1 MSIRINMTCGKHK
14 TELDNQRS
22 NWTTGQLDK
31 LNWTTGQ
38 LDNELDN
45 WTTGQLDN
53 WTTGQLDNWTT
64 GQLDNWTTGQLDN
77 STTGQLDKDYE
88 QLYKRLRR
96 QTRGMA
102 QQSTN
107 LL

>member
-14 TELDNQRS
+14 TELDNQRL

-31 LNWTTGQ
+31 SNWTTGQ

-64 GQLDNWTTGQLDN
+64 RQLDN
-77 STTGQLDKDYE
+77 STTRQLDKDYE

>member
-53 WTTGQLDNWTT
+53 STTGQLDNWTT
-64 GQLDNWTTGQLDN
+64 R
-77 STTGQLDKDYE
+77 QLDKDYE